1 MRKGFRK
8 SGNAVVTSPK
18 WERLSACQM
27 CVYKILMHNQVE
39 NILSGGFNHA
49 D

>member
-1 MRKGFRK
+1 MRKDSRK
-8 SGNAVVTSPK
+8 SGNAVVTSAN
-18 WERLSACQM
+18 WGRLSACQM
-27 CVYKILMHNQVE
+27 AAYKIRMHNPVE